1 MKINML
7 LQGEVFKFYL
17 LCHDSTTCLFF
28 FEKEMMKFNS
38 LVMIPALLFL
48 FRKGNDEIQQ
58 VLLGRGLQTQHVF
71 VMILVSP
78 APRFFLAQL
87 DLAGPSA
94 ATSTVAPMRGPA
106 QQLFSFGPVTAPG
119 FSTPC
124 LNLNLPRP
132 SICILPDHFWP
143 VFWAPETSGT

>member
-28 FEKEMMKFNS
+28 EKEMMKFNT

-58 VLLGRGLQTQHVF
+58 ILLGRGLQTQHVF
-71 VMILVSP
+71 VLIPEQVLSP
-78 APRFFLAQL
+78 QAPRLFLAQL
-87 DLAGPSA
+87 DLAGPST

-106 QQLFSFGPVTAPG
+106 QQLGNRSRLFV
-119 FSTPC
+119 
-124 LNLNLPRP
+124 R
-132 SICILPDHFWP
+132 I
-143 VFWAPETSGT
+143 VQR